1 MHTDLDGADL
11 DVDVRAR
18 AGKKFEAETEPK
30 RRAVDYDG
38 RLSRAGGHGGAV
50 GEERVVDVCVS
61 VIYVS
66 DAGLILAGRARK
78 KLSGTSGN
86 KTLAKAAPGA

>member
-61 VIYVS
+61 VIYVKMP
-66 DAGLILAGRARK
+66 DLFWRGLREGSWVGMVQRLAAVIRH
-78 KLSGTSGN
+78 
-86 KTLAKAAPGA
+86 

>member
-38 RLSRAGGHGGAV
+38 RLSRAGGHGGAM

-61 VIYVS
+61 VIYGMP
-66 DAGLILAGRARK
+66 DLFWRGLREGSWVGMVQRLAAVIRH
-78 KLSGTSGN
+78 
-86 KTLAKAAPGA
+86 